1 MRMSPASL
9 KSLLQTNIAEIKF
22 IRRRPASGQSD
33 SRRMLCTNCRMFLN
47 TFSAR
52 EVFHFTPPT
61 QPPRYD
67 DVSKGLVR
75 AYDLIMQGYRSI
87 NATSA
92 DVVTIIP
99 VYTVKM
105 IDEFWVY
112 FNKNILPLKTQQ
124 KTDFMN
130 N

>member
-1 MRMSPASL
+1 MRMSPAAL
-9 KSLLQTNIAEIKF
+9 KSLLQTNVAEIKF
-22 IRRRPASGQSD
+22 ARRRPKPDGSD

-52 EVFHFTPPT
+52 EVFHYTPPT
-61 QPPRYD
+61 NEPRYN
-67 DVSKGLVR
+67 DVSKGLVI
-75 AYDLIMQGYRSI
+75 AYDLIMQGYRAV

-92 DVVTIIP
+92 DVITVIP
-99 VYTVKM
+99 VYTEKM